1 MAEQDD
7 SNSEGDSKQKD
18 PLESWED
25 GSAFGV
31 SDDSDP
37 VCETPV
43 EDWIKDLDIE
53 STEQV
58 PIPDKL
64 VDQVIGQEAASIVVR
79 KASEQ
84 RRHMIMVGEPGTG
97 KSMLARSMTEF
108 LPPEQLEDVL
118 VYRNQ
123 EDENEPKVRTV
134 PAGRGSRLIA
144 ERRAHVR
151 QQRERTNRT
160 LLFIALVVGAALLLA
175 TISSGEI
182 LTFIFGSFI
191 LVFGYFFLRTRL
203 TAGDESNI
211 PKLLI
216 KHERSDEPPF
226 VDATGSLAGA
236 LLGDVRHDPFQS
248 GADLATPAHE
258 RVEPGAVHRANKGV
272 LYIDEIRM
280 LRMEEQQALLVAMQ
294 ERELSISG
302 RSERSSG
309 ALTKSEPVPTD
320 FILVA
325 AGNLDSIQNMHPAL
339 RSRIRGYGYEVY
351 VNTDMKDTERNRRR
365 LIRFIAQEVRNEMK
379 KDTGKSIPHFDK
391 QAISLVLKEAQ
402 RRSGRRG
409 KLSLRLRELGGLVR
423 IAGDLA
429 AEDGSTLTHSK
440 HVVRARAIAKPL
452 EQQVADRY
460 LERQS
465 EYSMLVNEGNR
476 VGRVNGLAVL
486 GADTGL
492 SDYSGVVLPVEA
504 MVTPTQGRS
513 GQVIATGGLSDLAK
527 ESVTNISAVVK
538 KLTGKDIRD
547 YDLHVQFPGT
557 HNVDGDSASITM
569 ATAIISAFEGV
580 PIDQNLAMTG
590 SLTVR
595 GEVLPIGGVSA
606 KIEAAVKSGIKRV
619 VIPRSN
625 MNDVLI
631 DEKYE
636 SRVEIL
642 AVDSL
647 DEVLEHAL
655 VGKEEK
661 VSLVERLAKV
671 IDTISSG
678 TDKQPS
684 A

>member
-37 VCETPV
+37 VCEIPV

-465 EYSMLVNEGNR
+465 EYSMLVNEGDR

-636 SRVEIL
+636 SQVEIL

>member
-64 VDQVIGQEAASIVVR
+64 VDQVIGQEAASIVVK

-211 PKLLI
+211 PKLLV

-379 KDTGKSIPHFDK
+379 KDSGKSIPHFDK
-391 QAISLVLKEAQ
+391 HAISLVLKEAQ

-429 AEDGSTLTHSK
+429 AEDGSSLTQSK

-465 EYSMLVNEGNR
+465 EYSMLVNEGDR

-631 DEKYE
+631 DEKFE
-636 SRVEIL
+636 SQVEIL